1 MELSLRIFEPFLGV
15 FDFVQLALESDCVLS
30 ANALEVGGVSVLLRE
45 YFEVVLELGGVV
57 LVDENVDCHIQ
68 VLERAREV
76 LVYFY
81 LRFVLLLVLLRL
93 SLVFVNQKVYS
104 VSV

>member
-1 MELSLRIFEPFLGV
+1 M
-15 FDFVQLALESDCVLS
+15 
-30 ANALEVGGVSVLLRE
+30 
-45 YFEVVLELGGVV
+45 VLELGGVV